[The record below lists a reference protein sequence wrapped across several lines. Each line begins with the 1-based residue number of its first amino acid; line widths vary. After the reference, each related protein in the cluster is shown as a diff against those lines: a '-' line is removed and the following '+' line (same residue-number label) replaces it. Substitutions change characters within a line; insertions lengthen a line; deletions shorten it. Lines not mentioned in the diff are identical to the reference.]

1 MKKKE
6 KKKKATYNY
15 TMDQL
20 VAMQEKFYR
29 KGLQAAMDLA
39 VAVPMM
45 VLRDHYNFGRKR
57 LEDFGEL
64 YSDMFDSVTKGYLN
78 VPDMIRTLK
87 EETGIEIIVKE

>member
-1 MKKKE
+1 KQIRTPTYQMTMKQIEEMQQKYFE
-6 KKKKATYNY
+6 KG
-15 TMDQL
+15 
-20 VAMQEKFYR
+20 R
-29 KGLQAAMDLA
+29 KAAMDLA

-64 YSDMFDSVTKGYLN
+64 YSNMFDSVTKGYLN
-78 VPDMIRTLK
+78 VPDMIRTLR

>member
-1 MKKKE
+1 MTVKQIEEMQQKYFE
-6 KKKKATYNY
+6 KG
-15 TMDQL
+15 
-20 VAMQEKFYR
+20 R
-29 KGLQAAMDLA
+29 KAAMDLT

>member
-1 MKKKE
+1 MTMKQIE
-6 KKKKATYNY
+6 
-15 TMDQL
+15 D
-20 VAMQEKFYR
+20 MQEKWYR
-29 KGLQAAMDLA
+29 KGIQDSADLA

-45 VLRDHYNFGRKR
+45 VLRDPYNFGRKR

-64 YSDMFDSVTKGYLN
+64 YSDMFDSVTKGCLN

>member
-1 MKKKE
+1 MTMKQIE
-6 KKKKATYNY
+6 E
-15 TMDQL
+15 
-20 VAMQEKFYR
+20 MQQKFYK

-57 LEDFGEL
+57 LEEFGE
-64 YSDMFDSVTKGYLN
+64 YYANMFDSVDKGYLN

-87 EETGIEIIVKE
+87 EETGIDIRIKE